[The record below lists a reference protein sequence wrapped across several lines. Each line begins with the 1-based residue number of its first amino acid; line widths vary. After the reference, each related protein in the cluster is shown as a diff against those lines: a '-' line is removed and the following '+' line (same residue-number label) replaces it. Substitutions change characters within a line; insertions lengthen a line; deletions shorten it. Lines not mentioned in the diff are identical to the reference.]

1 MSSSANARSVAENSR
16 RPSTTTGA
24 KIRAPSSRVNAKE
37 RPLSSG
43 EVIPEDSASNAPHR
57 RSASGTSKPNGGIGR
72 GFGGSQTERI
82 HLATRDNLQV
92 RTRSPVK
99 LSKGDDV
106 EEGVPA
112 DVPSRQDSR
121 AADRPAR
128 NPRKEKE
135 VLRELLRSLRG

>member
-57 RSASGTSKPNGGIGR
+57 RSVSGTSKANGGIGR

-92 RTRSPVK
+92 RTSPVK
-99 LSKGDDV
+99 LYKGDDV

-121 AADRPAR
+121 AADRQAP
-128 NPRKEKE
+128 NPRKEKK